1 MTVTRKMSAG
11 LGVILLMVIAMGAV
25 GIWNT
30 MRASQLIEQLGATN
44 TRGAVQ
50 LATAESALWQLR
62 YGVPQFMVLTDKA
75 ARDKIVADEAKWFKQ
90 IEANLA
96 TFKNSNHS
104 ADELAALKT
113 LEDVFRQFKDAR
125 PRWFQLYGD
134 GKIEEAADW
143 RAKTIFPSGAGTV
156 AALDE
161 LIELQQKNAEALEKD
176 AMSQTAAPRIILIAL
191 VILSVALVLVVSF
204 LTVRSITVPLAKALA
219 LANGVAAGDLTAS
232 IEVTS
237 NDEFGSLLGALKS
250 MNGNLT
256 RMVTAIRSGAESI
269 RSAAE
274 EVAAG
279 NANLSQRTEEQASTL
294 EQTASSMEQLTSAVG
309 QNTQSADNA
318 NAMAKQ
324 ANQVAAQGGTVVGAV
339 VTTMNEI
346 QESSKK
352 IGDIIGVIDGIAF
365 QTNILA
371 LNAAVEAARAG
382 EQGRG
387 FAVVAAEVRSLAQRS
402 ADAAKEIKVLIGNS
416 VQKVETGTRQV
427 ENAGKTMSEIVAAVE
442 KVTGLI
448 DQISSASREQA
459 SGIGQVNQAIGQMD
473 QVVQQN
479 AAVVEQAAA
488 AAESMQSSAQQLVE
502 SVSVFKLNGVARE
515 PPDSHKFAQQ
525 LQPAEPSMNAA
536 TRRLGSSRRSIT
548 PPQENGVGG
557 VGNGGAGNR
566 VRQNTA
572 GDGDWKAF

>member
-416 VQKVETGTRQV
+416 VQKVETGTPQV